1 MNFSITRMLLAVAAF
16 VFAFAAFSRYDV
28 AGIIVS
34 VVVGSCTGLIC
45 LIVKPNLI
53 WPMIRTGLLSVL
65 GGFVG
70 RLFCPMVHPPYNPG
84 DELYYI
90 GMGIAVGFVVGGII
104 NTSPAENKTN
114 NQSTKKA

>member
-1 MNFSITRMLLAVAAF
+1 MNFSITRLSLAVPAF
-16 VFAFAAFSRYDV
+16 VLAFAAFSRYDV
-28 AGIIVS
+28 AGVIVS

-45 LIVKPNLI
+45 LIVKPNWI

-70 RLFCPMVHPPYNPG
+70 RMFCPMVHPPYNPG

-90 GMGIAVGFVVGGII
+90 GMGIAVGFVVGGIM
-104 NTSPAENKTN
+104 NTSPAQNKTN
-114 NQSTKKA
+114 S